1 MMNDHEGAQRVPVKT
16 YASDDRVTV
25 AAPMPGLRPEDIFV
39 EVSPGNQLVLHGD
52 ARGALKGL
60 RRTGWQRRA
69 SSALVEDRRAQYRA
83 LGDSPTS
90 RMRPKADQPR
100 KNV

>member
-1 MMNDHEGAQRVPVKT
+1 MSDQREAQRVPVET
-16 YASDDRVTV
+16 YVSHVRVTI
-25 AAPMPGLRPEDIFV
+25 AAPMPGLGPEDISV
-39 EVSPGNQLVLHGD
+39 EVSLGNQLVLHGD

-69 SSALVEDRRAQYRA
+69 SSALVEHRRAHYRA
-83 LGDSPTS
+83 LGESPTS